1 MKTEQV
7 KITKLKVNSENP
19 RTITKD
25 KFDKLINSILVFPR
39 MLEIRP
45 IVVDGD
51 YTALGGNQR
60 TEALKAIAKME
71 ITTIADILTE
81 MADFQRMSKAEQEDL
96 IRYWDAW
103 LLGDKKVSVIKAD
116 ELTEDERKQ
125 FIIKDNSS
133 FGSYDWDMLA
143 NSWDT
148 DLLTD
153 WGLDL
158 PSDWDTTEEEAR
170 EASEDDFTEEDA
182 ANAATRVKAGEI
194 WQLGEHRLMCGDSTK
209 KEDVGRLMDGE
220 KADITFTSPPYNM
233 GRGSDTFRTL
243 DNVAMSVKSAG
254 KCYNTYTDD
263 VSDDEYFEL
272 LEKSTRNALD
282 NSCDVML
289 NIGILRGSKIGVCRL
304 LNSFSENLNDII
316 VWNKSNSMPSGLPNN
331 KGMLSHRCELIF
343 CFNKSGRRSFSN
355 PQWEVGTMINRIDT
369 NNASSNEYSKIHGA
383 TFPIELPSKIVSNF
397 SKNIVLDLFGGTGTT
412 LIACE
417 QLDRKCYMMEID
429 SYYCDVIIARWEKL
443 TGKEAVKIYG

>member
-7 KITKLKVNSENP
+7 KLTKLKVNSENP

-25 KFDKLINSILVFPR
+25 KFGKLINSILVFPR

-71 ITTIADILTE
+71 ITTIADRLTE
-81 MADFQRMSKAEQEDL
+81 ISDFQRMSKAEQEDL

-143 NSWDT
+143 NSWDA

-158 PSDWDTTEEEAR
+158 PSDWDVQEEETR
-170 EASEDDFTEEDA
+170 EAQEDDFTEEDA
-182 ANAATRVKAGEI
+182 ANAETRVKAGEI

-209 KEDVGRLMDGE
+209 KEDVERLMNGE
-220 KADITFTSPPYNM
+220 KADMVFTDPPYGYKYVSNYQDKFEM
-233 GRGSDTFRTL
+233 IENDDKIL
-243 DNVAMSVKSAG
+243 DFVRAIKDYINK
-254 KCYNTYTDD
+254 D
-263 VSDDEYFEL
+263 
-272 LEKSTRNALD
+272 
-282 NSCDVML
+282 
-289 NIGILRGSKIGVCRL
+289 IGIYSFCGWQSVDLWMQYFKTTCLQLKNMIIWKKNNWSMGDLEGSYAGQYEIALYLTNGRAI
-304 LNSFSENLNDII
+304 LNGGRDTDIWEFNREPPKLHPTMKPI
-316 VWNKSNSMPSGLPNN
+316 DLISYALNKS
-331 KGMLSHRCELIF
+331 
-343 CFNKSGRRSFSN
+343 SN
-355 PQWEVGTMINRIDT
+355 QLD
-369 NNASSNEYSKIHGA
+369 
-383 TFPIELPSKIVSNF
+383 
-397 SKNIVLDLFGGTGTT
+397 IVLDVFGGSGST

-417 QLDRKCYMMEID
+417 QLNRKCRMIEL
-429 SYYCDVIIARWEKL
+429 SEHYCDVIIARWEKL

>member
-1 MKTEQV
+1 MNCLSSNIMNRLKIKISDVYPNEGQV
-7 KITKLKVNSENP
+7 EGLPANP
-19 RTITKD
+19 RLIKKEKVEQLKKSIQDLPEMTEARDLLVYPHNGKYIVIGGNMRLRAYRELGRKEVPCCILPENMPV
-25 KFDKLINSILVFPR
+25 DKLR
-39 MLEIRP
+39 EI
-45 IVVDGD
+45 
-51 YTALGGNQR
+51 
-60 TEALKAIAKME
+60 
-71 ITTIADILTE
+71 
-81 MADFQRMSKAEQEDL
+81 
-96 IRYWDAW
+96 
-103 LLGDKKVSVIKAD
+103 VI
-116 ELTEDERKQ
+116 Q
-125 FIIKDNSS
+125 DNNP
-133 FGSYDWDMLA
+133 FGE
-143 NSWDT
+143 
-148 DLLTD
+148 TD
-153 WGLDL
+153 WNMIANEWDVEELKDWGVDL
-158 PSDWDTTEEEAR
+158 PADWETSETEEQKEA
-170 EASEDDFTEEDA
+170 EEDDFSDEDA
-182 ANAATRVKAGEI
+182 EKAEPRVKPGEI
-194 WQLGEHRLMCGDSTK
+194 WQLGEHRLMCGDSTN
-209 KEDVGRLMDGE
+209 KEDVERLMDGE

-233 GRGSDTFRTL
+233 GRGSDAFKTL
-243 DNVAMSVKSAG
+243 DNVAMSVKSEG

-289 NIGILRGSKIGVCRL
+289 NIGILSGSKIGVCRL

-417 QLDRKCYMMEID
+417 QLERKCYMMEID